1 MNSKTIVDVV
11 KVSSKGQIVIP
22 KEIREVLGIVP
33 GSRLVVMLTDD
44 GILLKKLEELS
55 VEEIS
60 ERIEKTVRKM
70 DIDVDRLIEE
80 AIEWSRRQR

>member
-44 GILLKKLEELS
+44 EILLKKLEELS

>member
-1 MNSKTIVDVV
+1 MDVV

>member
-33 GSRLVVMLTDD
+33 GSRLIVILTDH
-44 GILLKKLEELS
+44 GILLKKLGELS

-60 ERIEKTVRKM
+60 EKIEKVVRKM
-70 DIDVDRLIEE
+70 SIDVDSLVEE
-80 AIEWSRRQR
+80 AIEWSRRQK